1 VLISTGKGVFIAVQG
16 GVTDLVKP
24 LTQQVVADRPSHV
37 AEWPRGLAL
46 TDFRLWIPC
55 YRVLESVI
63 MKLTYERL

>member
-1 VLISTGKGVFIAVQG
+1 
-16 GVTDLVKP
+16 LVKP

-46 TDFRLWIPC
+46 TDFQLWIPC